1 MQTTPTT
8 YTDGDDTRR
17 KARRGL
23 AIYFAIVVALSAP
36 IQAVIIAADLGSAP
50 TTNYGSHRER
60 PRA

>member
-1 MQTTPTT
+1 MQTTSTL
-8 YTDGDDTRR
+8 YTDGGIRR
-17 KARRGL
+17 QARRGL
-23 AIYFAIVVALSAP
+23 AVYFGVVLALSAP